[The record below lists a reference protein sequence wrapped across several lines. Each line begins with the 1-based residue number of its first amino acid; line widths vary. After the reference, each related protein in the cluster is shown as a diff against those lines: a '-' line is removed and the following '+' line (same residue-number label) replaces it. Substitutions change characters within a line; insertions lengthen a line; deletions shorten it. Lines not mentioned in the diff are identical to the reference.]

1 MTATTTTAPRALA
14 LARAS
19 STSSSTTTTTT
30 RSFVKTRA
38 TRSRTDAPTSKAS
51 RRSAIL
57 SVVMMG
63 AATTNALAVDNAR
76 AQTNAR
82 AIMEPEG
89 EIAIGLDGGRVR
101 GCPREH
107 NCVSTSSRESDKYA
121 APWSASNT
129 FRDAKDAANALVDVT
144 LETVPDARL
153 MTRVDRE
160 DGTFLGFSTPGKL
173 GEDVVEFW
181 IKNEAVSDRDWEGD
195 QGNGPLVLYRSFAVD
210 VKYVYPFMTPV
221 GDFGAQSQRLRSIRE
236 ALGWQI
242 LGCELIEC
250 FQ

>member
-1 MTATTTTAPRALA
+1 MMSTTTTVPRALE
-14 LARAS
+14 RA
-19 STSSSTTTTTT
+19 STSSSKTTTKTT
-30 RSFVKTRA
+30 RSSVKTRA
-38 TRSRTDAPTSKAS
+38 TRSRTDEQTS
-51 RRSAIL
+51 RRDAIL

-63 AATTNALAVDNAR
+63 AATTNALAVDDAR

-89 EIAIGLDGGRVR
+89 EIALGLDGGRVR

-121 APWSASNT
+121 APWSAPNT

-153 MTRVDRE
+153 VTRVDRK

-181 IKNEAVSDRDWEGD
+181 IKNEAVSDRNWEGD
-195 QGNGPLVLYRSFAVD
+195 EGNGPLVLYRSFAVD

>member
-1 MTATTTTAPRALA
+1 M
-14 LARAS
+14 
-19 STSSSTTTTTT
+19 
-30 RSFVKTRA
+30 
-38 TRSRTDAPTSKAS
+38 
-51 RRSAIL
+51 

-63 AATTNALAVDNAR
+63 AATTNALAVDDAR
-76 AQTNAR
+76 AHSSAR

-144 LETVPDARL
+144 LDTVPDARL

-160 DGTFLGFSTPGKL
+160 EGTFLGFSTPGKL

>member
-1 MTATTTTAPRALA
+1 M
-14 LARAS
+14 
-19 STSSSTTTTTT
+19 
-30 RSFVKTRA
+30 
-38 TRSRTDAPTSKAS
+38 D
-51 RRSAIL
+51 
-57 SVVMMG
+57 
-63 AATTNALAVDNAR
+63 DAR

-144 LETVPDARL
+144 LDTVPDARL

-160 DGTFLGFSTPGKL
+160 EGTFLGFSTPGKL